1 MRTTSNAG
9 RNVHRNE
16 RRRRLTSPGTWIAAL
31 AAILLSGAIALAMT
45 PAQASA
51 TVDVQ
56 LTLSGVASSDNPTGG
71 AQVGVHPGDTVVL
84 HASALPTAGAPAGL
98 GNSLAGLVSGVAG
111 LQVKI
116 LSGNLPGVHYPALL
130 GKVPNCGGRASIALR
145 SLAKGSYSFR
155 YVVQKVSLLT
165 GLLGAVTGC
174 RNTTITPTQDQLGAL
189 TRDNVKVTDNAVYSG
204 TIVVAKNPP
213 AGKLGV
219 QLPQQSVSVK
229 AGPVHTSVKLPGAT
243 VGVPNPVPSITKALG
258 GLAGRLGGGAGGGS
272 ANGNSGGGSVNYTPP
287 PLTVPQEVMP
297 HAVNFGGANGERYVA
312 GGPAPA
318 VGGHVVAP
326 REKVTST
333 AAPVAHPSE
342 VANAQPGKQPVH
354 LGAKDGSG
362 AFGGKALPV
371 VLAIV
376 AILALSVVT
385 AGYAR
390 MVLLRRH

>member
-1 MRTTSNAG
+1 MRITSSAG
-9 RNVHRNE
+9 RDVREIE
-16 RRRRLTSPGTWIAAL
+16 RRRRLASPRTWVAAV
-31 AAILLSGAIALAMT
+31 AAILLSAAIALAMT

-56 LTLSGVASSDNPTGG
+56 LTLSGLASSDNPTGG
-71 AQVGVHPGDTVVL
+71 AQVGVHPGDTVVM

-98 GNSLAGLVSGVAG
+98 GNGLADLVSGVAG
-111 LQVKI
+111 IQVKI
-116 LSGNLPGVHYPALL
+116 ISGNLPGVRYPVEL
-130 GKVPNCGGRASIALR
+130 GRVPNCGGRASLALR

-165 GLLGAVTGC
+165 GLLGKVTGC
-174 RNTTITPTQDQLGAL
+174 RNTTVTPTQDQLGAL
-189 TRDNVKVTDNAVYSG
+189 TKDNVKVTDNGVYSG
-204 TIVVAKNPP
+204 TIVVATNPP
-213 AGKLGV
+213 AGKIGIQV
-219 QLPQQSVSVK
+219 PKQSVSVK
-229 AGPVHTSVKLPGAT
+229 VGPVHTSVNLPGAT
-243 VGVPNPVPSITKALG
+243 VGVPNPVPSITKAIGGLG
-258 GLAGRLGGGAGGGS
+258 GKLGGGTGNGSGSGTKSQGGT
-272 ANGNSGGGSVNYTPP
+272 VNYSPP

-297 HAVNFGGANGERYVA
+297 HAVNFGGAGGQRYAA

-342 VANAQPGKQPVH
+342 VANAQRGKKSVD
-354 LGAKDGSG
+354 LGDKGG
-362 AFGGKALPV
+362 LGKALPV

-376 AILALSVVT
+376 AILALSLVT

-390 MVLLRRH
+390 MMLLRRH